1 MASSAAGGGAP
12 GGGGGKGGKAGAGK
26 ESGQSDSTLKRKRG
40 IFSKDLR
47 LMMYGFGDD
56 PDPLPET
63 VLLVEDILLE
73 YITEMVHKAQ
83 DVASKRG
90 KLTTEDIMFLVRK
103 DSRKFARVKELLAMN
118 EELKRA
124 RKAFEVDEEKLANEE

>member
-1 MASSAAGGGAP
+1 MSNSAAGGGS
-12 GGGGGKGGKAGAGK
+12 GSGNGKGGKEGGK
-26 ESGQSDSTLKRKRG
+26 GPGQSENALKRKRG
-40 IFSKDLR
+40 TFSKDLR

-63 VLLVEDILLE
+63 VQLVEDILLE
-73 YITEMVHKAQ
+73 YITEMIHKAQ
-83 DVASKRG
+83 EVASKRG

-118 EELKRA
+118 EELKKA
-124 RKAFEVDEEKLANEE
+124 RKAFEVDEEKLATEE

>member
-12 GGGGGKGGKAGAGK
+12 GGGGGKGGKAGGGK
-26 ESGQSDSTLKRKRG
+26 EPGQSDSTLKRKRG

-73 YITEMVHKAQ
+73 YITEMIHKAQ